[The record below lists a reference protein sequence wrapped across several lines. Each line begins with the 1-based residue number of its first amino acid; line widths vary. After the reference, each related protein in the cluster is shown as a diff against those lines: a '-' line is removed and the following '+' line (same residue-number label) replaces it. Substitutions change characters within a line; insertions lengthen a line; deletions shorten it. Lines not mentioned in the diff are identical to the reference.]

1 MRSRYR
7 FPCSMASQRARAKT
21 FKLPYHKA
29 VTVFKHTVKGNKR
42 HPRLLACLH
51 NRLCLLGIHCLAD
64 NGLASFAISGS
75 RRIGSSASLPAA
87 PELPLPLCALPLPLK
102 THPAIIVTASKTH
115 TIFSQKINFDTFLFF
130 VHFLIYLK
138 AGFISV
144 TIG

>member
-87 PELPLPLCALPLPLK
+87 PELPLPLK

-115 TIFSQKINFDTFLFF
+115 TIFS
-130 VHFLIYLK
+130 
-138 AGFISV
+138 
-144 TIG
+144 